1 MKETTQNNI
10 LLAKFLGWEEQTDPT
25 ERWFGAFRTLEGI
38 VHKNTNVEP
47 LLFHNDWNWLMPVVH
62 RCLLIAY
69 NEMLHEWE
77 NSFADVFLS
86 ASIDIMYKETVDFVK
101 WYNEHKSK

>member
-10 LLAKFLGWEEQTDPT
+10 LLAEFLDMLTTDSEGNIKEDVNSFKFHTS
-25 ERWFGAFRTLEGI
+25 
-38 VHKNTNVEP
+38 
-47 LLFHNDWNWLMPVVH
+47 WNWLMPVVH
-62 RCLLIAY
+62 RCLMIAHE
-69 NEMLHEWE
+69 EMLHEWE

-101 WYNEHKSK
+101 WYNENK